1 MNPQNVIVYFM
12 HPHEADAI
20 ALYLTNIER
29 SSSYLI
35 GQIEAANIGALETQ
49 GYVLQVLGDAAP
61 AQPADAA
68 LESSALD
75 PSARGMQ
82 TPVAKGVDDLF
93 APAGAGYFQLELL
106 GPLLEER
113 RQQLAARDVEL
124 LEYIPHFQYVAHLP
138 LKQAAAVRSLPF
150 VRTLQPYG
158 AAAPAPEPV
167 TKSADLFESTRG
179 IGDAEPATY
188 DLRLQKMADPA
199 ELVAWLRAQDVDV
212 VGQGGRKVR
221 IRLAAQSPV
230 RTQIVNRPE
239 VFSME
244 EFVPPTLHN
253 DVARQL
259 LGLEKANAGGA
270 LQLLTNLSGD
280 GEIVGVADT
289 GLDANHADFQGRIV
303 GLRALGRPDDS
314 SDPSGHGTHVAGSV
328 LGSGSASGGRF
339 HGAAPQAR
347 LFFQSLLDAEGG
359 LGGLPIHLGDLF
371 AEAYAAGVRIHNNSW
386 GAGVNSQYTNYSLE
400 ADEFVRDHPDMLLL
414 ISAGN
419 DGSAASPLNAQTGF
433 VDWLS
438 MAAPASSK
446 NGLTV
451 GASRSSRTSGGFA
464 TRTWGNLWSKAFPQ
478 APIADERT
486 SGDPEA
492 LAAFSSRGPCD
503 DRRIKPDLV
512 APGTNIL
519 STKSAQ
525 APSKHFWGAYPQ
537 NDQYAYMGGTSM
549 ATPLVAGC
557 AALVR
562 QYYRT
567 ERGHTASAALLKAT
581 LINGTRRLSGADAL
595 ADHAALPNYHQ
606 GFGCLCMPLVIP
618 NAQEPFRLEFVDA
631 WQDPALQFAA
641 SGDKIVFRLTVGE
654 ARPLRI
660 CLAWTDL
667 PARALQNNLNLFVQ
681 HLPSGEKWLGNAT
694 LPGSLKIPD
703 PDNNVE
709 IVRLDAPTAGAYEI
723 QIVATNLLRGP
734 QDYALVATG
743 ELASSL
749 TKVN

>member
-1 MNPQNVIVYFM
+1 MSAKNVIVYFM
-12 HPHEADAI
+12 HPDEADAI
-20 ALYLTNIER
+20 APYLTNVER
-29 SSSYLI
+29 TSSFLI
-35 GQIEAANIGALETQ
+35 GQIAAADMAALEAQ
-49 GYVLQVLGDAAP
+49 GHVVQVLGDAELP
-61 AQPADAA
+61 QSMDAA
-68 LESSALD
+68 LEST
-75 PSARGMQ
+75 ARGAPP
-82 TPVAKGVDDLF
+82 PVAKGVDDLF
-93 APAGAGYFQLELL
+93 APAGSGYFQIELL
-106 GPLLEER
+106 GPLLAER
-113 RQQLAARDVEL
+113 RQQLTALEVEL
-124 LEYIPHFQYVAHLP
+124 LEYIPQYQYVAHAP
-138 LKQAAAVRSLPF
+138 LQQVAAVRSLPF
-150 VRTLQPYG
+150 VRSVQPYG
-158 AAAPAPEPV
+158 AAAPAPKPV
-167 TKSADLFESTRG
+167 AKSADLFESTRG
-179 IGDAEPATY
+179 IGDAAPATY
-188 DLRLQKMADPA
+188 DLRLQQQVDPA
-199 ELVAWLRAQDVDV
+199 ALVGWLTAQGVEI
-212 VGQGGRKVR
+212 VGTGGRKVR
-221 IRLAAQSPV
+221 IRLAAQSPL
-230 RTQIVNRPE
+230 RAQIVNRPE

-289 GLDANHADFQGRIV
+289 GLDAAHADFQGRIV
-303 GLRALGRPDDS
+303 GLRALGRPDDA

-328 LGSGSASGGRF
+328 LGSGQASGGQF
-339 HGAAPQAR
+339 HGAAPQAQ
-347 LFFQSLLDAEGG
+347 LFFQSLLDADGE

-371 AEAYAAGVRIHNNSW
+371 AEAYAAGARVHNNSW
-386 GAGVNSQYTNYSLE
+386 GAGVHSQYTNYSLE
-400 ADEFVRDHPDMLLL
+400 VDEFVRDHPDMLLV

-419 DGSAASPLNAQTGF
+419 EGSAASPLNAQAGY

-451 GASRSSRTSGGFA
+451 GASRSSRTSGGLA
-464 TRTWGNLWSKAFPQ
+464 TRTWGKAWPTAFPA

-525 APSKHFWGAYPQ
+525 APAKHFWGVYAQ
-537 NDQYAYMGGTSM
+537 NDHYAYMGGTSM
-549 ATPLVAGC
+549 AAPLVSGC

-562 QYYRT
+562 QYYRA
-567 ERGHTASAALLKAT
+567 ERGHAPSAALLKAT
-581 LINGTRRLSGADAL
+581 LINGTRRLSAADAL
-595 ADHAALPNYHQ
+595 ADHDALPNYHQ
-606 GFGCLCMPLVIP
+606 GFGCLYMPLVIP
-618 NAQEPFRLEFVDA
+618 NTQEQFRLEFVDA
-631 WQDPALQFAA
+631 WADPALQLAA
-641 SGDKIVFRLTVGE
+641 SGDKIAFRLMVQE

-681 HLPSGEKWLGNAT
+681 HLPSGPKWLGNAT
-694 LPGSLKIPD
+694 APSSLKIPD

-709 IVRLDAPTAGAYEI
+709 IVRLEAPAAGEYEI
-723 QIVATNLLRGP
+723 QIVAANLLRGP
-734 QDYALVATG
+734 QDYALVITG
-743 ELASSL
+743 DLASSL